1 MSEEPQDRAKW
12 LLVVWI
18 LLFAPLLLLLVFF
31 VATAASFSIPII
43 LFVYVTVVVEGI
55 ILVYWAITR
64 IHPEDSSILTTSI
77 PTPDANG
84 TYRYYLQ
91 KNRAEVIAGYLKS
104 ATGRSSAYFKQHSRE
119 QIAMILQ
126 KVLEEENPI
135 LLQTG
140 KIASNKDTPIQTR
153 EAQLSLELDF
163 LLHPKE
169 DKVKKKR
176 GEQSEETKA
185 NNPIRE
191 GRIKKTKFDYIPTL
205 QDVLDEITKRVS

>member
-31 VATAASFSIPII
+31 VAAAASFSIPII

-77 PTPDANG
+77 PASDANG

-104 ATGRSSAYFKQHSRE
+104 ATGRTSAYFRQHSRE

-126 KVLEEENPI
+126 KVLEENPI

-140 KIASNKDTPIQTR
+140 KIASNKGTPIQTR

-176 GEQSEETKA
+176 GEQSKESKA
-185 NNPIRE
+185 NNPIQE
-191 GRIKKTKFDYIPTL
+191 GQIKKTKFDYIPTL